1 MLETFHQI
9 LRTCLPQ
16 QKLCYADF
24 FKVAPK
30 VNDGKLSSTVGT
42 LLHTAFSQIQ
52 NNSKIWRILYLSV
65 ISDTCLSLATQW
77 QCSMMIQKAADC
89 RY

>member
-65 ISDTCLSLATQW
+65 ISDTCLYVGNLMAVQYDDTESSRLQ
-77 QCSMMIQKAADC
+77 I
-89 RY
+89 